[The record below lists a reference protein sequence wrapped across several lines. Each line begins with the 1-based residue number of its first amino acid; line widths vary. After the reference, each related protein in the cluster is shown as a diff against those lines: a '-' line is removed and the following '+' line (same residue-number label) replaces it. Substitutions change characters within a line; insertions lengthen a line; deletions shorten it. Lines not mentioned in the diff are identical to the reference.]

1 MNYSVIIPVYQSE
14 TTIEQTVASIQACGL
29 RDYEIVLVDDGSTDA
44 SPAICDALAGKW
56 PNIRAFHQPNAGAS
70 AARNRG
76 LSEARGD
83 YVWFFDSDDIVD
95 PDSMADAVRII
106 EKHAPDCL
114 IFGMCFDIWR
124 NGKFIRQDKLVYEKE
139 AQYTFAQLSAVYER
153 LYQCNALTSACNKL
167 LRRELLTENDL
178 HFPTDMILMEDFL
191 FVTTVLEHCSSIYTL
206 PQMIYRF
213 RVSGSRVHDRL
224 SRIERLAEYL
234 QPFEHT
240 LAQQPKVLASLY
252 FMLLNQKL
260 SGLSARQMET
270 TAQDYCASIYNAQLA
285 EYCPRYLRKV
295 TLWLRRKAYFR
306 IWLHYRV
313 RRLRNRAVASV
324 KRTRIYQII
333 RGRTK

>member
-14 TTIEQTVASIQACGL
+14 TTIEQTVASIQASGL

-44 SPAICDALAGKW
+44 SPAICDVLAEKW
-56 PNIRAFHQPNAGAS
+56 PNIRAFHQPNAGVS

-83 YVWFFDSDDIVD
+83 YVWFFDSDDSVD
-95 PDSMADAVRII
+95 PGSMVDAVRII
-106 EKHAPDCL
+106 GERAPDCL
-114 IFGMCFDIWR
+114 IFGMCFDYWR
-124 NGKFIRQDKLVYEKE
+124 DGRLHRQDKLVYEVE
-139 AQYTFAQLSAVYER
+139 ANYTFRQLAPIYER
-153 LYQCNALTSACNKL
+153 LFRFNALSSACNKL
-167 LRRELLTENDL
+167 ISRKLLVENAL
-178 HFPTDMILMEDFL
+178 SFVPGMILMEDFY
-191 FVTTVLEHCSSIYTL
+191 FVTEVLTHCKSVYTL
-206 PQMIYRF
+206 PQAIYRY
-213 RVSGSRVHDRL
+213 RNDGDRVHERL

-234 QPFEHT
+234 RPFERT

-252 FMLLNQKL
+252 FMLLDQKL
-260 SGLSARQMET
+260 AGQSTRQMET